1 MLQNIEV
8 RMLSSDYECL
18 KWESGEAAGKAESP
32 LIPRLRQ
39 IITV

>member
-1 MLQNIEV
+1 MLQNVEV
-8 RMLSSDYECL
+8 KRFSSDYECP